1 MILEEVSVPT
11 DFWHGQLSQ
20 LAGPCEATART
31 TGDPMGAIT
40 RIAWCDATF
49 NPWVGC
55 LRVSTACD
63 RCYAAALSWRYG
75 WRDGKRRDLWDVRAD
90 RKRTSSAYWR
100 GPLRWNERAQAEGTR
115 RRVFCA
121 SMADV
126 FDNKVPTSW
135 RVDLWSLIRSTPAL
149 DWFLLTKRPQNIREM
164 LPIDWGEGWPHVW
177 LGTTTENQEEANRRI
192 PHLVAIPAAAR
203 FLSVEPMLEPVDV
216 ASWLV
221 LPSDEGRTPIS
232 WIIVGGESGG
242 GARPMHPDWV
252 RGLRDQVHAAG
263 AKLFMKQIGS
273 NHALWPSVTGKG
285 EDPAQWPADLRVQ
298 DFPQ

>member
-1 MILEEVSVPT
+1 
-11 DFWHGQLSQ
+11 
-20 LAGPCEATART
+20 
-31 TGDPMGAIT
+31 MGAIT

-49 NPWVGC
+49 NPWLGC

-75 WRDGKRRDLWDVRAD
+75 WRDGRRRDLWDPGAD
-90 RKRTSSAYWR
+90 RKRTSAAYWR
-100 GPLRWNERAQAEGTR
+100 GPLRWNERAQAAGTR

-149 DWFLLTKRPQNIREM
+149 DWFLLTKRPQNIRDM
-164 LPIDWGEGWPHVW
+164 LPADWGEGWPHVW
-177 LGTTTENQEEANRRI
+177 LGTTTENQEEANRRLA
-192 PHLVAIPAAAR
+192 HLVVIPAAVR

-216 ASWLV
+216 APWTAPLSR
-221 LPSDEGRTPIS
+221 DGRPPIS
-232 WIIVGGESGG
+232 WIIIGGESGG

-263 AKLFMKQIGS
+263 AKLFLKQIGS

-298 DFPQ
+298 EFPQ